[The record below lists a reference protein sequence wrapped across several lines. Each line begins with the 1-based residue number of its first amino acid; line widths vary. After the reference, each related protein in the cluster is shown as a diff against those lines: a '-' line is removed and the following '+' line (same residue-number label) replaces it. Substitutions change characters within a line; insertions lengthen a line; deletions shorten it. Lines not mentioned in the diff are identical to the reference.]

1 MSTTTIREIR
11 EIIREEPVM
20 QPRILTALADGPLTI
35 PEIAEA
41 IGHPSDE
48 VLFWVM
54 GMRRYGKIRE
64 VPGANGD
71 GYFQY
76 ATADWTVTA

>member
-1 MSTTTIREIR
+1 MNASDREIR
-11 EIIREEPVM
+11 EIVREEPVM
-20 QPRILTALADGPLTI
+20 RRRILELLDAGPRTI

-41 IGHPSDE
+41 IGEPAHE

-54 GMRRYGKIRE
+54 GMRRYGWLVE
-64 VPGANGD
+64 VRSTPVD

-76 ATADWTVTA
+76 ERTGRTA